1 METANIQS
9 VVENNIVSV
18 ALMNI
23 QPSSYNPRKHFDEVS
38 LAELAESIRQ
48 QGVLQPIGVRPIADT
63 DRFEIVFGER
73 RYRAALM
80 AELTEISAVILHVS
94 DETAAEMAVTE
105 NLQRKDVTPI
115 EEANAYQKL
124 MESGRYDV
132 QSLAE
137 QFGKNENYI
146 RTRLKFVSLIPEIAE
161 LLEKDEITISVASE
175 ICRYGT
181 DIQKEV
187 YYKHLKDS
195 DSMLYDCWRGL
206 KAAEVAKF
214 IERDFTTDL
223 SRYAFDKTLC
233 ASCPHNTNNMMLF
246 CEGGCGNCANRSCL
260 AEMNASYLVEKAVQ
274 FVEQYPSVS
283 LCYQDFNNNMI
294 AVERL
299 TAMGY
304 EVEHLNTYATPYP
317 ETPVAP
323 EKEEYDT
330 IEEYEEAYKEYEQDF
345 SNYMEKCK
353 SIHERIDTGELTF
366 YISIGQKEIT
376 LCYMASAAANADM
389 ATEKQLSPVEKL
401 EKQDKRNK
409 EIAVE
414 KTVADAKKQI
424 LDVDMS
430 ESKFTQDEEKMI
442 YFFLLSSL
450 RREHFGVFG
459 IGEKKAYQHLED
471 EEKMNIIANLTA
483 KQKAVI
489 RRDFLIDN
497 FKGAYGNNATATL
510 LLDFARK
517 HMPDTL
523 AEIESG
529 YNERCMRNAINVS
542 RNAKPPCW
550 QRNGRQSPKKPPRRK
565 IHNPRQ
571 RYNPK
576 NIRKPKRLLLDHNS
590 IAGRRNPP
598 CWFLKRGNDEM

>member
-1 METANIQS
+1 M
-9 VVENNIVSV
+9 
-18 ALMNI
+18 
-23 QPSSYNPRKHFDEVS
+23 
-38 LAELAESIRQ
+38 
-48 QGVLQPIGVRPIADT
+48 PI
-63 DRFEIVFGER
+63 
-73 RYRAALM
+73 
-80 AELTEISAVILHVS
+80 
-94 DETAAEMAVTE
+94 
-105 NLQRKDVTPI
+105 
-115 EEANAYQKL
+115 
-124 MESGRYDV
+124 
-132 QSLAE
+132 
-137 QFGKNENYI
+137 
-146 RTRLKFVSLIPEIAE
+146 
-161 LLEKDEITISVASE
+161 
-175 ICRYGT
+175 RYGYS
-181 DIQKEV
+181 KEV

-345 SNYMEKCK
+345 SNYMENA
-353 SIHERIDTGELTF
+353 SQSMNELTRANSRF
-366 YISIGQKEIT
+366 ILVSDRKKLRCVIWQVLPPMRTWLLKTT
-376 LCYMASAAANADM
+376 L
-389 ATEKQLSPVEKL
+389 PGGKL

-459 IGEKKAYQHLED
+459 IGEKK
-471 EEKMNIIANLTA
+471 
-483 KQKAVI
+483 
-489 RRDFLIDN
+489 
-497 FKGAYGNNATATL
+497 
-510 LLDFARK
+510 
-517 HMPDTL
+517 
-523 AEIESG
+523 
-529 YNERCMRNAINVS
+529 
-542 RNAKPPCW
+542 PPT
-550 QRNGRQSPKKPPRRK
+550 P
-565 IHNPRQ
+565 
-571 RYNPK
+571 
-576 NIRKPKRLLLDHNS
+576 
-590 IAGRRNPP
+590 
-598 CWFLKRGNDEM
+598 